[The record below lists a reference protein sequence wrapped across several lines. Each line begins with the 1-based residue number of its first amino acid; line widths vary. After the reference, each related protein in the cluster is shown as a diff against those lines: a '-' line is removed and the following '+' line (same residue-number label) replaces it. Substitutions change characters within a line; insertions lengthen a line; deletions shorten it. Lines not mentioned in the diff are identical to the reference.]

1 MIEEITAPKQYRAK
15 CDKCEALGPEAL
27 NEEAARIFALNRDW
41 VFDGSQNCICHKC
54 AKIREATHPTGQP
67 QS

>member
-1 MIEEITAPKQYRAK
+1 MIKETNVTQYRVV
-15 CDKCEALGPEAL
+15 CDKCGGEGPDAL

-54 AKIREATHPTGQP
+54 AMLKAAAP
-67 QS
+67 Q